1 MGNHQISIKEREEE
15 KKKGEKFINLGE
27 IINQTDANKLFHTFQ
42 ILIDL
47 K

>member
-15 KKKGEKFINLGE
+15 KKGEKFIDLGE